1 MNELDAQQQLFVI
14 MMEECGE
21 LIQQCSKYLRQPN
34 DIHGSQKYR
43 LEDNHKKLIEEI
55 GDVYT
60 MIELMHEFDLFSW
73 SEIEKRVEVKREKL
87 KQWSDLVT

>member
-1 MNELDAQQQLFVI
+1 MNNLDTQQQLFVI

-21 LIQQCSKYLRQPN
+21 LIQQCSKCLRQPN
-34 DIHGSQKYR
+34 DIYGSQKYR

-55 GDVYT
+55 DDVYT
-60 MIELMHEFDLFSW
+60 MIELMHEFDFFSW

>member
-1 MNELDAQQQLFVI
+1 